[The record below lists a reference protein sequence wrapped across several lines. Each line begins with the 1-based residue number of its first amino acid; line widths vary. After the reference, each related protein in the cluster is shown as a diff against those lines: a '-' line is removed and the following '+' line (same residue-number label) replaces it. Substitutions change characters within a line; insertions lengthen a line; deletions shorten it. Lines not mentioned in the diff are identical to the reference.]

1 MGDKG
6 PRIPVPTCQKPQEA
20 IRLGFPASNG
30 TALKLSFGMYLE
42 LMSYGKPSCYESRR
56 YGAALRRLFQ
66 EGIDMDAGETGIKKK
81 SEEIRRKEYY
91 AKLYRRFILI
101 TLVCSIIPL
110 LLVGW
115 AINIHYTRF
124 AKARMTSTFQTQVEY
139 HKRIIELFIREATA
153 KLQLIAQT
161 HSKEFLDQVN
171 NLAHVFEAMNH
182 DYSAI
187 TDLGVIDEK
196 GDHVAYIGPYDLM
209 DKNYLDAFWF
219 KEVMEKG
226 LYISDMFTGFRK
238 VPHFV
243 IAITQEEKGQK
254 WILRA
259 TVDTEAFRSLVENVR
274 IGKTGEVYLINE
286 EGFFQ
291 TSPRL
296 KGRIMDRAPI
306 PLEPW
311 HGGIKVRVL
320 KMDGMAPEEKPE
332 KQIMATAWLKEPRWM
347 LVVKQG
353 YSEAFDEVNYAN
365 YATLVFLHLSALTI
379 LIVIILMT
387 RHLVSVIRKRDA
399 EADQL
404 NKQLMEAGKMASLGE
419 LSAGV
424 AHEIN
429 NPLAIILT
437 ERQILLDL
445 AENAPNMDPDFRGQ
459 LSDSLEQIDI
469 QVNRCKRITHNLLR
483 FSRRTRS
490 VIETVDINQ
499 FVEELVEL
507 MEREA
512 KTSGIKFMTTLDE
525 NLAPILSDPSQLQQ
539 VFLNLITNAIDAH
552 DGKPYGT
559 VEISTEGDDKK
570 KQIKV
575 VFRDTGSGIDK
586 ENLSKIFDPFFTTK
600 AVGKG
605 TGLGLA
611 ICYSIIQR
619 LGGSIAVKSEAG
631 EGTEFDLFLPYEL
644 PPGFQEGAT
653 DLEAS

>member
-1 MGDKG
+1 MGPPEG
-6 PRIPVPTCQKPQEA
+6 SV
-20 IRLGFPASNG
+20 
-30 TALKLSFGMYLE
+30 KL
-42 LMSYGKPSCYESRR
+42 
-56 YGAALRRLFQ
+56 
-66 EGIDMDAGETGIKKK
+66 K
-81 SEEIRRKEYY
+81 SEEARRKEYY
-91 AKLYRRFILI
+91 STLYRKFIWI

-124 AKARMTSTFQTQVEY
+124 AKSRMINSFQTQVEY
-139 HKRIIELFIREATA
+139 HKRIIELFLKEATA

-161 HSKEFLDQVN
+161 HSKDFLGQMS
-171 NLAHVFEAMNH
+171 NLAHVFEVMNH
-182 DYSAI
+182 EYGAI
-187 TDLGVIDEK
+187 TDLGVIDER

-209 DKNYLDAFWF
+209 DKNYAEAFWF
-219 KEVMEKG
+219 QKVMEKG
-226 LYISDMFTGFRK
+226 LYISDMFKGFRK

-243 IAITQEEKGQK
+243 IAITEEQNGQK

-291 TSPRL
+291 TSARL
-296 KGRIMDRAPI
+296 SGRIMDKAPI

-311 HGGIKVRVL
+311 HEGIRVRVFT
-320 KMDGMAPEEKPE
+320 MNGPGHEEKPE

-347 LVVKQG
+347 LVVKQN
-353 YSEAFDEVNYAN
+353 YSEAFDAVNYAN
-365 YATLVFLHLSALTI
+365 YATLVFLHLSAVTI

-387 RHLVSVIRKRDA
+387 RHLVSVIRKRDD

-404 NKQLMEAGKMASLGE
+404 GRQLMEAGKMASLGE

-445 AENAPNMDPDFRGQ
+445 AEHMPDMGQDFREQ

-490 VIETVDINQ
+490 VIETVDITDFLQ
-499 FVEELVEL
+499 EVVEL
-507 MEREA
+507 M
-512 KTSGIKFMTTLDE
+512 
-525 NLAPILSDPSQLQQ
+525 
-539 VFLNLITNAIDAH
+539 
-552 DGKPYGT
+552 
-559 VEISTEGDDKK
+559 
-570 KQIKV
+570 
-575 VFRDTGSGIDK
+575 
-586 ENLSKIFDPFFTTK
+586 
-600 AVGKG
+600 
-605 TGLGLA
+605 
-611 ICYSIIQR
+611 
-619 LGGSIAVKSEAG
+619 
-631 EGTEFDLFLPYEL
+631 
-644 PPGFQEGAT
+644 
-653 DLEAS
+653 